1 MRSDDPG
8 EDVVCGML
16 WASLLCSSHHCDGV
30 DPMLCDVDVEHELS
44 KSVQESS
51 VS

>member
-8 EDVVCGML
+8 EDVVCGM
-16 WASLLCSSHHCDGV
+16 SYHCDGV